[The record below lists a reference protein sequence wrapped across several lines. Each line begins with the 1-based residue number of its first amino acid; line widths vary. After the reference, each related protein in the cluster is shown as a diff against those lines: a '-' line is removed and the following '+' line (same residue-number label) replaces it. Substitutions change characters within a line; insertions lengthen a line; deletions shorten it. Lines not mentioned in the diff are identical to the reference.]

1 MKRHKRVSVRCDFA
15 PVFRAMVEASTRLA
29 GAVILVLLCL
39 PLLGREGNV
48 AHAQLPPPPL
58 PTDPTPLV
66 ELITA
71 AERQS
76 LDQSSQPKKRVEA
89 FLDIASDHLEGAHD
103 AIKAGDHRTAER
115 ELDIYNKAT
124 AESLKVV
131 VALPKG
137 NRGLAKKIE
146 QQLYKDLR
154 TLELIE
160 RLFPPERLGFA
171 EAALRHAKQ
180 LRVRALNA
188 AFDSGEV
195 LNEADKEE
203 GQKGSPPSGSGA
215 PPRGAMSFRGSL
227 AQRPSSTIPGDYLN
241 EEEDDHVREAQNADD
256 RIKVF
261 MKIAERRLQAIAGP
275 TAAPTDKKAQKKAEE
290 EEREWGPLPKVA
302 RAELLKHYARSI
314 EEAVAKLEDAHER
327 NPKSPAIPKALTM
340 LRDATDKHLQALKAL
355 EAEVKDQSEIEA
367 LRQAVGQAEWAN
379 KGARDGLKS
388 K

>member
-1 MKRHKRVSVRCDFA
+1 L
-15 PVFRAMVEASTRLA
+15 RAVARLA
-29 GAVILVLLCL
+29 GPALLL
-39 PLLGREGNV
+39 LLWWPLLGLEGSG
-48 AHAQLPPPPL
+48 AATQIPPPPL

-71 AERQS
+71 QERQ
-76 LDQSSQPKKRVEA
+76 LLQQASQPKKRVEIY
-89 FLDIASDHLEGAHD
+89 LDISTDHLAAAHD
-103 AIKAGDHRTAER
+103 AIKASDHRTAER

-124 AESLKVV
+124 AEGLKVV
-131 VALPKG
+131 VSLPKG
-137 NRGLAKKIE
+137 SRGLAKKIE

-171 EAALRHAKQ
+171 EAALKHAKQ

-188 AFDSGEV
+188 AFDSGVV
-195 LNEADKEE
+195 LNEADKED
-203 GQKGSPPSGSGA
+203 GQAGAPPSGPGW
-215 PPRGAMSFRGSL
+215 PPRGAMGFRGS
-227 AQRPSSTIPGDYLN
+227 AVQRPSSTIPGDYLN

-275 TAAPTDKKAQKKAEE
+275 TPVPTDKKAQKKADD
-290 EEREWGPLPKVA
+290 EEREWGPLPKVG
-302 RAELLKHYARSI
+302 RAELLKHYARAI

-327 NPKSPAIPKALTM
+327 NPKSTAIPKALTM
-340 LRDATDKHLQALKAL
+340 LRDATDKHLQTFKAL
-355 EAEVKDQSEIEA
+355 ETEVKDQGEIEA

-379 KGARDGLKS
+379 KGARDGLKG